1 MHVDIAAKRLDRTPK
16 PEPGV
21 ANLPSDENRSH
32 FVLTYGTH
40 HRGGPWWRR
49 WACAWWAA
57 GRPAAVAALVVGLLA
72 YALGPREYTATVTVQ
87 LQPPPPPRIIY
98 AVPSPPAANVL
109 AQRARSGALLD
120 EVLRSPQW
128 ATATAASPRAVPQNP
143 IDADVIAGT
152 TMVRLYFTD
161 SDRRVA
167 CVGADAAAAALA
179 MEAPEDGKRVALLG
193 QMRTAIAEELD
204 AERQRRLATPI
215 SRLTS
220 GRDREAELAAKLQ
233 KISALLAQSEL
244 ERQSTP
250 RARPGAPSAVAS
262 PFATNQMELLAAGA
276 RAAALALPAAFLIA
290 LVWRWQFWRHATARK
305 PRTAATGCAP
315 WAADT

>member
-1 MHVDIAAKRLDRTPK
+1 
-16 PEPGV
+16 
-21 ANLPSDENRSH
+21 LPSDENRSH

-87 LQPPPPPRIIY
+87 LQPTPPPRIIY

-128 ATATAASPRAVPQNP
+128 ATATKASPGTVPQNP

-152 TMVRLYFTD
+152 SMVRLYFTA

-179 MEAPEDGKRVALLG
+179 MEAPEDGGERVALLG
-193 QMRTAIAEELD
+193 RMRMAIAEELD
-204 AERQRRLATPI
+204 AERQRRLATPV

-220 GRDREAELAAKLQ
+220 GRDREAALAAKLQ
-233 KISALLAQSEL
+233 EINARLTQLEL
-244 ERQSTP
+244 ERSHTP
-250 RARPGAPSAVAS
+250 RARPGAHSAVAS
-262 PFATNQMELLAAGA
+262 LFATNQMELLAAGA
-276 RAAALALPAAFLIA
+276 RAAALTLPVAFIVA
-290 LVWRWQFWRHATARK
+290 LVWRWQFWRHATAQQ
-305 PRTAATGCAP
+305 PRTAATAGGPC
-315 WAADT
+315 AADT